1 MTYDN
6 GFCYYLQRY
15 KIYSKMQL
23 MNVKHTVSDK
33 LSIHHDLLQGICC
46 NKLTAI

>member
-15 KIYSKMQL
+15 KNYSKLQL
-23 MNVKHTVSDK
+23 MNIKHTVSDK

-46 NKLTAI
+46 NKLTTI